1 MNKLGSEEWSFLDLI
16 TLLSFGIGL
25 QNLDLNVTQEDA
37 QKLEHQL
44 NDNVQLLLNEL
55 HGHLEIQDEK
65 LNKILK
71 RLEDIENDHRGN
83 L

>member
-1 MNKLGSEEWSFLDLI
+1 MNKSGSEEWSFLDLI

-44 NDNVQLLLNEL
+44 NNNAQLLLNEL
-55 HGHLEIQDEK
+55 HGHLEEQDRK
-65 LNKILK
+65 LDLILK